1 MSDIGISFDA
11 TLPLDWEVETSVS
24 ASALEQRRYSNIS
37 LLKAL
42 AAIEA
47 VTQES
52 DDIPVSMRK
61 DMERM
66 ESKLDMLLMLVA
78 RLAQDATPL
87 PPDHEISLSQGQITW
102 KESSPTLP
110 GAGQALRIRLFL
122 SPRIPQPLV
131 LQVVVV
137 GSMQGE
143 IEADFTSVDD
153 ELGEW
158 LTRTIFRY
166 HRRAVHAKANSA

>member
-1 MSDIGISFDA
+1 MNDIGISFDA
-11 TLPLDWEVETSVS
+11 TLPLDWEVEVPVS
-24 ASALEQRRYSNIS
+24 SSILEQRRYGNIS

-47 VTQES
+47 AAQES

-61 DMERM
+61 DMERI

-78 RLAQDATPL
+78 KLAQDAMPL
-87 PPDHEISLSQGQITW
+87 PPDHEVSLSQGKITW
-102 KESSPTLP
+102 KESSSTLP
-110 GAGQALRIRLFL
+110 SVGQMLKIRLFL

-131 LQVVVV
+131 IQAVV
-137 GSMQGE
+137 GNSIPGE
-143 IEADFTSVDD
+143 ISANLVGLDD
-153 ELGEW
+153 EMGEW

-166 HRRAVHAKANSA
+166 HRRAVHARVNSA